1 MTGKDN
7 PAVMAMQELKF
18 PNRQHAKAVSI
29 KNSMRDTLS
38 DNFEFD
44 KISDATF
51 VRYQFIFFDIFMSRS
66 KVKTK
71 YDDISNP
78 IE

>member
-44 KISDATF
+44 KISDATL

-66 KVKTK
+66 KVKT
-71 YDDISNP
+71 
-78 IE
+78 